1 MRAFLDRREQER
13 NNHLADVHRQATA
26 DAERIVAFIRDTYQ
40 PTRILQ
46 WGSVLDPA
54 LFREYSD
61 IDIAVEGISDAERFF
76 SLLSDVEKM
85 TDFPVDIVQLEHI
98 EPEFRELLMQ
108 KGRIVYER

>member
-1 MRAFLDRREQER
+1 MRGFLDQRERER
-13 NNHLADVHRQATA
+13 TDRLADLHRQATA
-26 DAERIVAFIRDTYQ
+26 DAARIVAFIRDTYR

-46 WGSVLDPA
+46 WGSVLEPE

-61 IDIAVEGISDAERFF
+61 IDIAVEGITDAESFF
-76 SLLSDVEKM
+76 SLLGDAEKM
-85 TDFPVDIVQLEHI
+85 TEFPVDIVQLERI

>member
-13 NNHLADVHRQATA
+13 NGRLADLHRQATA
-26 DAERIVAFIRDTYQ
+26 DAERIVAFIRDAYR

-46 WGSVLDPA
+46 WGSVLEPE

-61 IDIAVEGISDAERFF
+61 IDIAVEGISDAEKFF
-76 SLLSDVEKM
+76 SLLGDAEKM
-85 TDFPVDIVQLEHI
+85 TEFPVDIVQLERI